1 MRLVAPFVI
10 THFSYQ
16 PQRYEKNRKT
26 TRNLMS
32 SWLKMQKTP
41 KTPTIWMANSAKNA
55 QAANSAKIAQAAN
68 SAKNV
73 QAEP

>member
-1 MRLVAPFVI
+1 
-10 THFSYQ
+10 
-16 PQRYEKNRKT
+16 
-26 TRNLMS
+26 MS

>member
-1 MRLVAPFVI
+1 
-10 THFSYQ
+10 
-16 PQRYEKNRKT
+16 
-26 TRNLMS
+26 MS

-41 KTPTIWMANSAKNA
+41 KTPTIWMSNPAKNA
-55 QAANSAKIAQAAN
+55 QAANLAQNAQAAN